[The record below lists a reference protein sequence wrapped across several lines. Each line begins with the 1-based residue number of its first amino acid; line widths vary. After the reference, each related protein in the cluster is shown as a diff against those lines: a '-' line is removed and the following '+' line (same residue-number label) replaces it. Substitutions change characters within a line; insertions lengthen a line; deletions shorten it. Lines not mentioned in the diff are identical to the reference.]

1 MLRTYINVG
10 RCAISAIAAA
20 LVLAFH
26 ASAIAEGN
34 SLKALVEIT
43 DFTGVSISPDGKY
56 AAYRAERA
64 SVETN
69 DYRSEWFIYRLE
81 SDASPKRVADG
92 GAPIFTSGWA
102 LGEWPQWSPDSK
114 WLYFRALQDGEVQLW
129 RTSAAG
135 AAERITDD
143 PADVMAFEVLPDDE
157 IAFEVGPTRA
167 EIEQAELHEY
177 DSGILIDGT
186 VPLGQ
191 GLFRS
196 GFHHGRLATQRYLGK
211 WMNVTTLLGDR
222 PTQVKIA
229 DARTGRV
236 RAVRDKEERAF
247 RNNAEGPNLDGTP
260 GRSERMHVA
269 EDGRA
274 VWAHKEEG
282 ERELRA
288 RVDGKEITCSAPE
301 CERSIA
307 WLSWRG
313 ARQEVVFA
321 TRDRER
327 GDAMT
332 IFAWDVQHNAV
343 RAVREAPGL
352 LHSGRI
358 IGIGV
363 GCAVGD
369 RYAVCLAADANTPP
383 RIEQVDLD
391 SGEARVIAAPNR
403 ALARNSAPRAELM
416 QWRDGKGR
424 AFTGYFIPAATDSA
438 RPSPLFVFYYSCQGY
453 LRGGSGDEWPLTHL
467 ADAGIAVLCINTYPS
482 ADVGGPVVREY
493 DAALAGIRAAIDALA
508 PRGID
513 PERVGMGGFSFGASV
528 AMWVAYH
535 SDLIAAA
542 SVATPDVTE
551 TYYWQRALMG
561 DAFKKPMKSVWG
573 LAAPGETPEQWR
585 RISPSYN
592 LDRLRF
598 PLLLQV
604 PEQEYLVA
612 LEYFVPLIEAGA
624 PTEIRVFPH
633 EPHYK
638 FQPRHRLAVYQRNLD
653 WFRFWLLGEEAGGER
668 AEQFERW
675 RQLKDRA
682 ESGEVHSQNDARDQA
697 SKD

>member
-1 MLRTYINVG
+1 MPIMLRIQVYIG
-10 RCAISAIAAA
+10 RSAVSAVAAA
-20 LVLAFH
+20 LALAFN
-26 ASAIAEGN
+26 ASACAEDK
-34 SLKALVEIT
+34 SLRALVEIT
-43 DFTGVSISPDGKY
+43 DFTGLSISPNGEY

-64 SVETN
+64 SVDAN

-81 SDASPKRVADG
+81 DDAPPKRVADG

-114 WLYFRALQDGEVQLW
+114 WLYFRALRDGEVQIW
-129 RTSAAG
+129 RASVTG
-135 AAERITDD
+135 AAERLTDD
-143 PADVMAFEVLPDDE
+143 PADIMAFEALPGDKLRY
-157 IAFEVGPTRA
+157 EVGASRA
-167 EIEQAELHEY
+167 DIEKAELDEY
-177 DSGILIDGT
+177 YSGVLIDGT

-196 GFHHGRLATQRYLGK
+196 GLHHGRLATQRYLGK

-229 DARTGRV
+229 DIGAGRL
-236 RAVRDKEERAF
+236 RSAHEKEATAF
-247 RNNAEGPNLDGTP
+247 RKNSEGPDLSGAS

-269 EDGRA
+269 GDGRSVWASKEDGERA
-274 VWAHKEEG
+274 LH
-282 ERELRA
+282 A
-288 RVDGKEITCSAPE
+288 RVDGKETICFAPQ
-301 CERSIA
+301 CARSIV
-307 WLSWRG
+307 WVSWRG
-313 ARQEVVFA
+313 ARREAVFA

-327 GDAMT
+327 GDAMS
-332 IFAWDVQHNAV
+332 IYVWDVERNAV
-343 RAVREAPGL
+343 RMVREVPGL

-358 IGIGV
+358 IGIGL

-369 RYAVCLAADANTPP
+369 RYAVCVAADANTPP
-383 RIEQVDLD
+383 RIEQIDLD

-403 ALARNSAPRAELM
+403 AFASKSAPRAELM
-416 QWRDGKGR
+416 RWRDGQDR
-424 AFTGYFIPAATDSA
+424 EFTGRFIPAASGGA
-438 RPSPLFVFYYSCQGY
+438 RPSPLFVLYYTCQGD
-453 LRGGSGDEWPLTHL
+453 LRGGSGDEWPLINL
-467 ADAGIAVLCINTYPS
+467 AQAGIAVLCVNTHPS

-493 DAALAGIRAAIDALA
+493 DAALAGIKAAIDALA

-513 PERVGMGGFSFGASV
+513 PERVGIGGFSFGASV
-528 AMWVAYH
+528 AMWAAYH

-542 SVATPDVTE
+542 SLATPDVTE

-561 DAFKKPMKSVWG
+561 AAFKEPMKSVWG

-585 RISPSYN
+585 RISPSHH

-598 PLLLQV
+598 PLLMQV

-612 LEYFVPLIEAGA
+612 LEYFVPLIESGA

-638 FQPRHRLAVYQRNLD
+638 IQPRHRLAVYQRNLD

-682 ESGEVHSQNDARDQA
+682 A
-697 SKD
+697 SLDPRSK